1 MTKQEK
7 LLWSL
12 FAVVLVILFLLSSTD
27 LIIKEKKT
35 DIYPVSVIIS
45 DTSDD
50 YYVNFRKG
58 VDKAAE
64 EYNVDVS
71 FITLYEKGD
80 ADQQMELVLREI
92 GDGASAVV
100 LIPVNPVE
108 CAKKMDDMVLNS
120 PAVIVGNMFPNDR
133 VQSGISPDYQEE
145 GRKLGEAIAAENKPD
160 LPVWIFS
167 EGLDYGYNQA
177 AYDGLVSA
185 LSQAGFTT
193 RLYENGAGTEETFR
207 QVIESMVYPGSEN
220 ALIAAIDVKSL
231 DEAADIIGDSPVYG
245 SYISGLYGIGSTA
258 KILNELDSGII
269 KGLVVNDQ
277 FDAGYMS
284 IEKAVEAVHKGLGRE
299 QILLDSYYIR
309 KANLRESRF
318 EKILYPID

>member
-12 FAVVLVILFLLSSTD
+12 LAGVLVILFLLSSTD

-35 DIYPVSVIIS
+35 EIYPVSVIIS

-50 YYVNFRKG
+50 YLANFRKG

-80 ADQQMELVLREI
+80 ARQQMELVRREI
-92 GDGASAVV
+92 NDGASAVV
-100 LIPVNPVE
+100 LIPVKPVE
-108 CAKKMDDMVLNS
+108 CARELDDMVLNS
-120 PAVIVGNMFPNDR
+120 PAVIVGNMFPNER
-133 VQSGISPDYQEE
+133 VQSGIAPDYQEE
-145 GRKLGEAIAAENKPD
+145 GRRLGQAIAAENPRD
-160 LPVWIFS
+160 LPVWVFS
-167 EGLDYGYNQA
+167 EGLDYGYNRDV
-177 AYDGLVSA
+177 YDGIFTA
-185 LSQAGFTT
+185 LTEAGFTIK
-193 RLYENGAGTEETFR
+193 LYEKETDETYR
-207 QVIESMVYPGSEN
+207 QTIESMVYPGREQ
-220 ALIAAIDVKSL
+220 AIIAAIDVKSL
-231 DEAADIIGDSPVYG
+231 DEAADIIAGSPVYG
-245 SYISGLYGIGSTA
+245 NYIAGLYGIGSTT
-258 KILNELDSGII
+258 KILNELDKGII

-284 IEKAVEAVHKGLGRE
+284 IEKAVEAVHKDLGRE
-299 QILLDSYYIR
+299 QIVLESHYIQ
-309 KANLRESRF
+309 KAGLRESRF